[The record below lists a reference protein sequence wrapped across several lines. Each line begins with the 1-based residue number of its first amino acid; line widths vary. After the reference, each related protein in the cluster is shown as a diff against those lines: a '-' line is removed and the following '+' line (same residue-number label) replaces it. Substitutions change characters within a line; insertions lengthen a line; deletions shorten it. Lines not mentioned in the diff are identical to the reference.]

1 MDAQNKLEKTLITM
15 NDVKE
20 IYLDNSATTRV
31 FPAVA
36 DLMTRV
42 MLDNYGNPSS
52 MHHKG
57 VEAEKLLRNAKDI
70 FASILKCD
78 LKNIYF
84 TSGGTESDNIAIIGA
99 ATAAKRRGMHLI
111 TTQIEH
117 PAVINTMKHLESEGY
132 TVTYLPVD
140 KYGLVELDKLK
151 EAITP
156 ETTLVS
162 IMHVNNEIGSMQNIA
177 EIGALIKSCN
187 PDTLFHVD
195 AVQGFGKA
203 PILPKKMNIDL
214 LSVSSHKIHGPKGM
228 GMLYV
233 GDRVKVNPICFG
245 GGQQNGLRSGTE
257 NMPGIAGMSK
267 AAEMLC
273 GKLKEDTDKLYAL
286 KARLI
291 RGALAL
297 EGVQVNGVELSDE
310 LKTALAAGSSVP
322 ASGASAEPDKAM
334 TAGLLNEE
342 AENELMSAIRKTA
355 PHIVS
360 LSFPGIRAEVMLHT
374 LENDGIY
381 VSAGSACSTHKP
393 EPSATLKAIGM
404 DKALL
409 ECTLRFS
416 MSVFTTED
424 DIDKTIK
431 VLADKL
437 PMLQK
442 YTRR

>member
-1 MDAQNKLEKTLITM
+1 MSDM
-15 NDVKE
+15 KE

-42 MLDNYGNPSS
+42 MLETYGNPSS

-57 VEAEKLLRNAKDI
+57 VEAEKLLRNAKEI
-70 FASILKCD
+70 FSGILKCD
-78 LKNIYF
+78 MKNIYF

-140 KYGLVELDKLK
+140 SYGMVKLDKL
-151 EAITP
+151 EAAITP

-162 IMHVNNEIGSMQNIA
+162 IMHVNNEIGSMQKIA
-177 EIGALIKSCN
+177 EIGELIKRCN
-187 PDTLFHVD
+187 PETLFHVD

-203 PILPKKMNIDL
+203 TIIPKKMNIDL
-214 LSVSSHKIHGPKGM
+214 MSVSSHKIHGPKGM

-233 GDRVKVNPICFG
+233 GDKVRINPIVFG

-257 NMPGIAGMSK
+257 NMPGIAGMAK
-267 AAEMLC
+267 AADTLC
-273 GKLKEDTDKLYAL
+273 SKLKEDADKLYELKERLIKGAL
-286 KARLI
+286 KLD
-291 RGALAL
+291 
-297 EGVQVNGVELSDE
+297 GVQINGVEFSDDLKAKLTEKNDSGTIELDETSEQE
-310 LKTALAAGSSVP
+310 LK
-322 ASGASAEPDKAM
+322 
-334 TAGLLNEE
+334 E
-342 AENELMSAIRKTA
+342 AIAKTA

-360 LSFPGIRAEVMLHT
+360 ISFPGIRAEVMLHT

-393 EPSATLKAIGM
+393 EPSATLKAIGL
-404 DKALL
+404 DKSLL
-409 ECTLRFS
+409 DCTLRFS
-416 MSVFTTED
+416 MSVFTTEEE
-424 DIDKTIK
+424 IDKTVA